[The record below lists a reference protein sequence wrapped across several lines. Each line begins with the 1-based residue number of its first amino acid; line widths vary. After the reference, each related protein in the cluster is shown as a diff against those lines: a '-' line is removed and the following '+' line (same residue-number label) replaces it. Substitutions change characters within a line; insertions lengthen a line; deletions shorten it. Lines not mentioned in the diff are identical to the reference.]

1 MKNFFFFIIIFI
13 SYYSVLNA
21 SPINFFLQGNI
32 DGIPLHVDNIKKE
45 NKTYFS
51 IKKDSWNISSFNSS
65 DLLQKIYS
73 SDLERS
79 NEKNSIY
86 LKIKYKF

>member
-1 MKNFFFFIIIFI
+1 MKKLFFLIIIFI
-13 SYYSVLNA
+13 SYYNVLNA
-21 SPINFFLQGNI
+21 SPIKFYLQGNI
-32 DGIPLHVDNIKKE
+32 AGVPLHVDNIKKE
-45 NKTYFS
+45 KKTYFS

-73 SDLERS
+73 SDLKRS
-79 NEKNSIY
+79 DKKNSIY